1 MAASSARKAATS
13 LSKSKSSCPCAD
25 WTVST
30 VSNIDLV
37 EVAVD
42 VDGLGSIAAV
52 GSTYS
57 LAGRSSEG
65 GPLDASPVE
74 DSILGRFGPA
84 FN

>member
-1 MAASSARKAATS
+1 MAASSACKVASS

-30 VSNIDLV
+30 VTNIDLV

-42 VDGLGSIAAV
+42 VDGSGFTAAV

-57 LAGRSSEG
+57 STEGSPKG
-65 GPLDASPVE
+65 GPLDASLVE
-74 DSILGRFGPA
+74 DSTLGRFELA